1 VNCAAGAAIMA
12 LAGKISAHGHY
23 VAAVPRAFWP
33 RQSSSNR
40 RWLAYEIGQQAISCA
55 ISAPEND
62 KTSEFPKD
70 SPPVDSRQKDTE
82 GKLSLTLLSLRF
94 VKLTSSVKSPIR

>member
-1 VNCAAGAAIMA
+1 LEVGVNCAAGAAIMA

-40 RWLAYEIGQQAISCA
+40 RWLAYEIGQQ
-55 ISAPEND
+55 PVML
-62 KTSEFPKD
+62 FRPK
-70 SPPVDSRQKDTE
+70 SSKVLE
-82 GKLSLTLLSLRF
+82 TLGIIGCL
-94 VKLTSSVKSPIR
+94 